1 MRWLLALA
9 ALSLFAQQEDLVA
22 QHAAAA
28 SAALKSGRYATAE
41 QEYRTVLK
49 LDPRIPEAQM
59 NLGLSCFLQKKYTE
73 AIDAF
78 GACLRLKSGMD
89 GAKLFIGISRFKLNQ
104 SSAALGVLQQYVAG
118 HPEDFQGQ
126 YYLGLAALSLER
138 FVEAERVLEAAH
150 QLSPDDT
157 NVLYHLTQCYLGAAR
172 RDPSKRDEM
181 ARSYERAVARI
192 SEIDPGS
199 YRLAQLR
206 AGAYA
211 ADGKKAEAISELE
224 TLLEHDPKAS
234 SLHYTL
240 GCLYIE
246 QRRYDKALVQFL
258 AEMQLDG
265 PYSRTYMQLGH
276 VYVEMQKPAAALPM
290 LQRALEYDPA
300 SSGTT
305 WVEIGRAYRIMNQPD
320 KSVTAFQKALSSGE
334 KNSSVYYQL
343 AMAAKVAGNSEL
355 FRDALAK
362 SKQLR
367 TTETT
372 NLAPNE

>member
-22 QHAAAA
+22 QHGAAA
-28 SAALKSGRYATAE
+28 SAALKSGRYAAAE

-49 LDPRIPEAQM
+49 LHPQMPEAQM
-59 NLGLSCFLQKKYTE
+59 NLGLSCFLQKEYTE

-78 GACLRLKSGMD
+78 EAGLRLKSGMD

-104 SSAALGVLQQYVAG
+104 SSAALPLLQQYAAG
-118 HPEDFQGQ
+118 HPDDFQGQ
-126 YYLGLAALSLER
+126 YYLGLAALSLEK
-138 FVEAERVLEAAH
+138 FAEAERALEAAH
-150 QLSPDDT
+150 QLDPNDT
-157 NVLYHLTQCYLGAAR
+157 NVLYHLTQCYLGKAR
-172 RDPSKRDEM
+172 QDPSKRNEL
-181 ARSYERAVARI
+181 ARSYEHVVAQI
-192 SEIDPGS
+192 SAIDPGS

-224 TLLEHDPKAS
+224 TLLQHDPRAS
-234 SLHYTL
+234 GLHYTL

-246 QRRYDKALVQFL
+246 QRRYDEALVQFL

-265 PYSRTYMQLGH
+265 PYPRTYMQLGH
-276 VYVEMQKPAAALPM
+276 VYVEMRKPAEALPM
-290 LQRALEYDPA
+290 LQRALKNDPT
-300 SSGTT
+300 SSGIT
-305 WVEIGRAYRIMNQPD
+305 WVEMGRAYRIMNQPD
-320 KSVTAFQKALSSGE
+320 KSVTAFQKALLNGE
-334 KNSSVYYQL
+334 RNSSVYYQL

-355 FRDALAK
+355 FREALAK

-367 TTETT
+367 TAEPR

>member
-1 MRWLLALA
+1 
-9 ALSLFAQQEDLVA
+9 
-22 QHAAAA
+22 
-28 SAALKSGRYATAE
+28 
-41 QEYRTVLK
+41 
-49 LDPRIPEAQM
+49 M
-59 NLGLSCFLQKKYTE
+59 NLGLSCFLQKKYAE

-104 SSAALGVLQQYVAG
+104 SSAALAVLQQYAAG
-118 HPEDFQGQ
+118 HSDDFQGQ

-138 FVEAERVLEAAH
+138 FVEAERALEAAH
-150 QLSPDDT
+150 QLSPEDT
-157 NVLYHLTQCYLGAAR
+157 NVLYHLTQCYLGEAR

-181 ARSYERAVARI
+181 ARLYERAVARI
-192 SEIDPGS
+192 SEIDPAS

-224 TLLEHDPKAS
+224 TLLERDPKAS
-234 SLHYTL
+234 GLHYTL

-265 PYSRTYMQLGH
+265 PYPRTYMQLGH
-276 VYVEMQKPAAALPM
+276 VYVEMQKPAEALPM

-372 NLAPNE
+372 NLSPNE